1 MDRENAKLARYMR
14 LNVWLTAAVLAAL
27 CLALV
32 LVVPRVTAA
41 VDRLTGT
48 LSRLDAVLSEVNDL
62 SDKADDTLAAA
73 TQALES
79 ATEAADNANRLV
91 EDNSDAVA
99 EAMEKFNSVD
109 FEALNRAINDLAD
122 IVEPLAKVANLFN

>member
-1 MDRENAKLARYMR
+1 MR